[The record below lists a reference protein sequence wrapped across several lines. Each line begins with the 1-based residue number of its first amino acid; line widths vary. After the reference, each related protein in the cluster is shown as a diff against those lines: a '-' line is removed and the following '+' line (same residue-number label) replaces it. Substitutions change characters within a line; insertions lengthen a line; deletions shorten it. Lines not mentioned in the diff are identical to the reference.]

1 MKYLAYYENGE
12 IISIEDYKEAAEK
25 LKNKNKNKKETIQ
38 KFLLHKYIFT
48 FCLDE
53 VKDAS
58 EYSLCKKKGETHEV
72 YLEKKNVQGNLIC
85 KQRETISEEEGS
97 RILNGEIAWMK
108 EDERPLVR
116 DFYLQSTLNGLEY
129 SHMMDFEREVYHYE
143 KQDYVVF
150 DKAIRRQVDQY
161 FLECLFEDDVQVR
174 VRRAKT
180 IPRYILNML
189 VNIEP
194 ASEQWA
200 YA

>member
-1 MKYLAYYENGE
+1 MKYLTYYENGE
-12 IISIEDYKEAAEK
+12 IISTKDHREAVERLEK
-25 LKNKNKNKKETIQ
+25 KNKGKAVQRFI
-38 KFLLHKYIFT
+38 LHKYAYVFS
-48 FCLDE
+48 LAE
-53 VKDAS
+53 VEDKS
-58 EYSLCKKKGETHEV
+58 QYYLCRKQGDRLEI
-72 YLEKKNVQGNLIC
+72 YLEKKNVQGNLVC
-85 KQRETISEEEGS
+85 KQIETVTEEES
-97 RILNGEIAWMK
+97 RRILEGDITWMK

-116 DFYLQSTLNGLEY
+116 DFYLQSVLNGLEY
-129 SHMMDFEREVYHYE
+129 SHMMEFVREVFHYE

-150 DKAIRRQVDQY
+150 DKAVRRQVGDY

>member
-1 MKYLAYYENGE
+1 MKYLTYYENGE
-12 IISIEDYKEAAEK
+12 IISIEDYQEAAEK
-25 LKNKNKNKKETIQ
+25 LKKKNKNKKEAVQ
-38 KFLLHKYIFT
+38 KFILHKYIFA
-48 FCLDE
+48 FSLEE
-53 VKDAS
+53 VRDAS
-58 EYSLCKKKGETHEV
+58 QYSLCKKKSDSLEV

-85 KQRETISEEEGS
+85 KQRETISEEESG
-97 RILNGEIAWMK
+97 RILKGEIAWMK

-116 DFYLQSTLNGLEY
+116 DFYLQSTLNGLKY
-129 SHMMDFEREVYHYE
+129 SHMMEFVREVYHYE

-150 DKAIRRQVDQY
+150 DKAVRRQVDHY